1 MSRHLQS
8 RTELLRTLKKAF
20 QLALLSKNK
29 SAPPVDELA
38 DMISQPRSASRR
50 NFLSTTAK
58 AGLVFGAAGLVA
70 SCKKGNEILAATGS
84 SEKKSCDT
92 NIVIVGGG
100 MAGLN
105 CCYQLKKEGV
115 MAKVYES
122 STRVGGRI
130 YTSNNIM
137 APGLTTEL
145 GGEFIDSIHTDMIH
159 LANEFNLPLI
169 DTFLPSETALNMQ
182 DYYFNG
188 QHYSLT
194 QVINAFLPYATQIQS
209 DIDALPNVMVYNNY
223 GNADFYDNQSISE
236 YFDSIG
242 MSGWIREALEVAY
255 LTEYGREVDDQSSIN
270 FLYLFSADVSQGTFD
285 IFGESDERY
294 KIQGGNQR
302 LINKIYEQVQNR
314 VILERKLVKL
324 QQLANGTY
332 KLWFEKPNGATEQV
346 SADVVVLAIPFT
358 ILKNVILD
366 LTLPSWKT
374 YAIQNLGYGSNAKLM
389 MGFNNRYWRTQG
401 YTGYTFSDNGL
412 QTGWDN
418 SQLQGGTNGGFT
430 VFVGGNLGNDLGSGT
445 PQSQK
450 DIYLPKLEQ
459 IWNGVTTHYNGN
471 VQRMHW
477 PSHPHTLASYA
488 CYRPGQFT
496 TIAGAER
503 KSIGNLHFAGEH
515 CSLWYQGYMNGAAE
529 TGKKAAG
536 KIMETFCGGNR
547 IEEESEGR
555 RILTH

>member
-1 MSRHLQS
+1 MSHHLQS

-20 QLALLSKNK
+20 QLALLSKRE
-29 SAPPVDELA
+29 STPPVDELA
-38 DMISQPRSASRR
+38 DMISQQRSASRR
-50 NFLSTTAK
+50 NFISTTAK
-58 AGLVFGAAGLVA
+58 AGLVFGAAGLIA

-84 SEKKSCDT
+84 SEKKSCDAK
-92 NIVIVGGG
+92 IVIVGAG

-115 MAKVYES
+115 YSKVYES

-130 YTSNNIM
+130 YTANNIM
-137 APGLTTEL
+137 ALGLTTEL
-145 GGEFIDSIHTDMIH
+145 GGEFIDSIHTDMLH
-159 LANEFNLPLI
+159 LANEFDLPLI
-169 DTFLPSETALNMQ
+169 DTFVASETALNMQ

-188 QHYSLT
+188 QHYTLT
-194 QVINAFLPYATQIQS
+194 EVINAFLPYATQIQS

-270 FLYLFSADVSQGTFD
+270 FLYLFSADVSNGTFD

-294 KIQGGNQR
+294 KIQGGNQ
-302 LINKIYEQVQNR
+302 LVINKIYEQVQSR
-314 VILERKLVKL
+314 VTLERSLVKIK
-324 QQLANGTY
+324 QLNNGTY
-332 KLWFEKPNGATEQV
+332 TLWFQKPGGATEQV
-346 SADVVVLAIPFT
+346 NADAVVLAIPFT
-358 ILKNVILD
+358 ILKNVVME

-374 YAIQNLGYGSNAKLM
+374 NAIQNLGYGSNSKLM
-389 MGFNNRYWRTQG
+389 MGFNNRIWRTQG
-401 YTGYTFSDNGL
+401 YAGYSFSDNGM

-418 SQLQGGTNGGFT
+418 SQLQGGTNGGYT
-430 VFVGGNLGNDLGSGT
+430 VYLGGNLSDNLGAGT
-445 PQSQK
+445 PASQK

-459 IWNGVTTHYNGN
+459 IFPGVTAQYNGN

-477 PSHPHTLASYA
+477 PTHPHTLASYA

-515 CSLWYQGYMNGAAE
+515 CSLWYQGFMNGAAE
-529 TGKKAAG
+529 TGKKAAD
-536 KIMETFCGGNR
+536 KIMETLCGGSR
-547 IEEESEGR
+547 VEEESEGR
-555 RILTH
+555 RIFAH